1 MILNVDSECQVAGVT
16 KPTVWAAR
24 KSLAFLSFWY
34 HNGTGAMQITK
45 TTLRQLGVY
54 IIIYIYMYMC
64 MIRYVYSVDYV
75 TCSIYVCIC
84 AAAIL
89 VLSATFELTE

>member
-1 MILNVDSECQVAGVT
+1 
-16 KPTVWAAR
+16 
-24 KSLAFLSFWY
+24 
-34 HNGTGAMQITK
+34 
-45 TTLRQLGVY
+45 
-54 IIIYIYMYMC
+54 MYMC

>member
-1 MILNVDSECQVAGVT
+1 MFYAFICLYGPANV
-16 KPTVWAAR
+16 
-24 KSLAFLSFWY
+24 
-34 HNGTGAMQITK
+34 
-45 TTLRQLGVY
+45 
-54 IIIYIYMYMC
+54 
-64 MIRYVYSVDYV
+64 IRYVYSVDYV